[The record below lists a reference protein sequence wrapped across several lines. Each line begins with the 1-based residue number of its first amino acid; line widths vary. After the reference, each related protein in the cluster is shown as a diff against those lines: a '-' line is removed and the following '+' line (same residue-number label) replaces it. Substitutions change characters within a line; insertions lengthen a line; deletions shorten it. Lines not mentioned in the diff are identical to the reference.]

1 MILYHAVSSYQ
12 ILECIVHKVS
22 LHKIDKAILVTRE
35 FTKNRLGSGYD
46 LLKQIFEE
54 IIIYGPLRDS
64 CIDEIKSR
72 GFEIK
77 DFAELYVACAHTWFG
92 IYLCEHSIPFVF
104 IEDGLGAI
112 SQPEILEKVNL
123 DSAWIDLD
131 LEYGLF
137 TGENDNIK
145 KCICN
150 MKYQREGYHNEK
162 ADDFDVIEELAKL
175 DSRAEIISIFTDLKD
190 YKLKDDKKNIILLT
204 EHFANLCLLEWE
216 EQIYLYQIIVDYYF
230 KDANLI
236 IKPHPDDLMYYE
248 ELLDCCDVIREK
260 FPSELIP
267 FIFSKKPECIA
278 TISSTGIRSISNQF
292 EETITF
298 NYRFSYYEKEF
309 YSLHR
314 YFAAI
319 RIYKENYEKKKA
331 LFFIGINEKII
342 SNMKILSEYKVLDSL
357 ESLNDIPTH
366 SFIICDKLDY
376 MNARSKQLCKVIEQ
390 KNDSCIFLFLNT
402 KDDYVFYD
410 YGYKDIWKHVYPIEI
425 GKKKRRK
432 NNNYEIMDSE
442 MIYLFYKGEINMETI
457 KYSLKNTG
465 IDVAISEFKGDKL
478 KIKVLEGLLKAT
490 EQRLMYYINAE
501 KEREKGTN

>member
-35 FTKNRLGSGYD
+35 FTKNRLGSRYD

-64 CIDEIKSR
+64 CIDEIKGR

-175 DSRAEIISIFTDLKD
+175 DSRAEIISIFTDQK
-190 YKLKDDKKNIILLT
+190 
-204 EHFANLCLLEWE
+204 E
-216 EQIYLYQIIVDYYF
+216 YY
-230 KDANLI
+230 
-236 IKPHPDDLMYYE
+236 
-248 ELLDCCDVIREK
+248 
-260 FPSELIP
+260 
-267 FIFSKKPECIA
+267 
-278 TISSTGIRSISNQF
+278 SIDRAF
-292 EETITF
+292 
-298 NYRFSYYEKEF
+298 
-309 YSLHR
+309 
-314 YFAAI
+314 
-319 RIYKENYEKKKA
+319 
-331 LFFIGINEKII
+331 
-342 SNMKILSEYKVLDSL
+342 
-357 ESLNDIPTH
+357 
-366 SFIICDKLDY
+366 C
-376 MNARSKQLCKVIEQ
+376 
-390 KNDSCIFLFLNT
+390 
-402 KDDYVFYD
+402 
-410 YGYKDIWKHVYPIEI
+410 
-425 GKKKRRK
+425 
-432 NNNYEIMDSE
+432 
-442 MIYLFYKGEINMETI
+442 
-457 KYSLKNTG
+457 
-465 IDVAISEFKGDKL
+465 
-478 KIKVLEGLLKAT
+478 
-490 EQRLMYYINAE
+490 
-501 KEREKGTN
+501 